1 MLDND
6 TVSKIESFV
15 HKQPRSMDEIA
26 KHVGKNWRTADR
38 YVEEIIKDHNTL
50 ATRIFRPGSRGALKV
65 VFWNNPEKSSKSV
78 FQEKLEEEI
87 LRAKSKED
95 FSQFDIYQYVPEGN
109 KHASIE
115 PASSENAT
123 DLLQVAE
130 IMRNTKKQFLI
141 FSGNI
146 SFVNFH
152 NKEIDLYSIL
162 DDMVKRNVSI
172 RIICRVDLVSRSN
185 VEKILALNFK
195 HGKQLIE
202 VHHREHSLRCMISD
216 GKVIRMK
223 ESKEP
228 TGKINELDK
237 KVFIFYTIKDKE
249 WAEWLSRVFWK
260 MFNATIDASSRLK
273 ELKGMMG

>member
-1 MLDND
+1 MLSND
-6 TVSKIESFV
+6 IISKIESFV
-15 HKQPRSMDEIA
+15 HKSPRSMDEIA
-26 KHVGKNWRTADR
+26 KYIDKNWRTADR
-38 YVEEIIKDHNTL
+38 YVDEIIKEHGTL
-50 ATRIFRPGSRGALKV
+50 ATKIFRPGSRGALKI

-87 LRAKSKED
+87 MLAKNKED
-95 FSQFDIYQYVPEGN
+95 FSQFDIYQYVPEAN

-115 PASSENAT
+115 PASSENST

-130 IMRNTKKQFLI
+130 IMRNTQKQFLI
-141 FSGNI
+141 FSGNL
-146 SFVNFH
+146 SFANFH
-152 NKEIDLYSIL
+152 NKGTNLYSIL
-162 DDMVKRNVSI
+162 DDMVKRDISI
-172 RIICRVDLVSRSN
+172 KIICRVDLVSKVN
-185 VEKILALNFK
+185 VEKVLALNFK

-228 TGKINELDK
+228 TGRINELDK

-260 MFNATIDASSRLK
+260 MFNSTIDASNRLK